1 MVLQLYVR
9 VRTQESSQYRVV
21 QSRIHV
27 DKPESVQVFVSRKIA
42 EVNCPLSRES
52 VHALAEIVVCKKY
65 RKGEIVLKA
74 GEVCKAMLFI
84 EKGLLRQFYYKYDK
98 DLTEHIGYEN
108 GMIICIESYFK
119 QEPTRLM
126 VETLEPSV
134 VWELPKAQI
143 EELASKYD
151 DIEQLYRKFIE
162 HSLIES
168 QIKADAL
175 RFEPAHERY
184 NKLLRLHPE
193 ILKRAPLVYIASL
206 LQMTPETLSRVRSS
220 LL

>member
-1 MVLQLYVR
+1 M
-9 VRTQESSQYRVV
+9 TTNIE
-21 QSRIHV
+21 IA
-27 DKPESVQVFVSRKIA
+27 RKIA
-42 EVNCPLSRES
+42 EVNYPLSRES

-65 RKGEIVLKA
+65 RKGEIVLKE

-84 EKGLLRQFYYKYDK
+84 EKGLLRQLYYKYDK

-126 VETLEPSV
+126 VETLESSV
-134 VWELPKAQI
+134 VWEIPKNQV
-143 EELASKYD
+143 EELASKYN

-168 QIKADAL
+168 QVKADTL

>member
-1 MVLQLYVR
+1 MTTSIDIAR
-9 VRTQESSQYRVV
+9 R
-21 QSRIHV
+21 
-27 DKPESVQVFVSRKIA
+27 IA
-42 EVNCPLSRES
+42 EVNHPLSRES
-52 VHALAEIVVCKKY
+52 VHALAEILVCKKY
-65 RKGEIVLKA
+65 RKGEIVLQA

-84 EKGLLRQFYYKYDK
+84 GKGMLRQFYYKYDK
-98 DLTEHIGYEN
+98 DLTEDIGYEN

-126 VETLEPSV
+126 VETLETSV
-134 VWELPKAQI
+134 VWELPRVEVEKLIDQ
-143 EELASKYD
+143 YR
-151 DIEQLYRKFIE
+151 DIERLYRGFIE

-168 QIKADAL
+168 QIKADTL
-175 RFEPAHERY
+175 RFEPAHKRY
-184 NKLLRLHPE
+184 DKLLQLHPE

>member
-1 MVLQLYVR
+1 M
-9 VRTQESSQYRVV
+9 TSSIDIAR
-21 QSRIHV
+21 R
-27 DKPESVQVFVSRKIA
+27 IA
-42 EVNCPLSRES
+42 EVNHPLSRES
-52 VHALAEIVVCKKY
+52 VHALAEILVCRKY
-65 RKGEIVLKA
+65 RKGEIVLQA
-74 GEVCKAMLFI
+74 CEVCKAMLFI
-84 EKGLLRQFYYKYDK
+84 EKGMLRQFYYKYDK

-126 VETLEPSV
+126 VETLEASV
-134 VWELPKAQI
+134 VWELPRVEVEKLIDQ
-143 EELASKYD
+143 YH
-151 DIEQLYRKFIE
+151 DIERLYRSFIE

-168 QIKADAL
+168 QVKADTL

-184 NKLLRLHPE
+184 NKLLQLHPE

>member
-1 MVLQLYVR
+1 M
-9 VRTQESSQYRVV
+9 TTNIE
-21 QSRIHV
+21 IA
-27 DKPESVQVFVSRKIA
+27 RKIA
-42 EVNCPLSRES
+42 EVNYPLSRES

-65 RKGEIVLKA
+65 RKGEIVLKE

-126 VETLEPSV
+126 VETLESSV
-134 VWELPKAQI
+134 VWEIPKNQV
-143 EELASKYD
+143 EELASKYN
-151 DIEQLYRKFIE
+151 DIAPLYRKFIE

-168 QIKADAL
+168 QVKADTL

>member
-1 MVLQLYVR
+1 MTTSIDIAR
-9 VRTQESSQYRVV
+9 R
-21 QSRIHV
+21 
-27 DKPESVQVFVSRKIA
+27 IA
-42 EVNCPLSRES
+42 EVNHPLSRES
-52 VHALAEIVVCKKY
+52 VHALAEILVCRKY
-65 RKGEIVLKA
+65 RKGEIVLQA

-84 EKGLLRQFYYKYDK
+84 EKGMLRQFYYKYYK

-126 VETLEPSV
+126 VETLEASV
-134 VWELPKAQI
+134 VWELPRVEVEKLIDQ
-143 EELASKYD
+143 YH
-151 DIEQLYRKFIE
+151 DIERLYRSFIE

-168 QIKADAL
+168 QVKADTL

-184 NKLLRLHPE
+184 NKLLQLHPE

>member
-1 MVLQLYVR
+1 M
-9 VRTQESSQYRVV
+9 TTNIE
-21 QSRIHV
+21 IA
-27 DKPESVQVFVSRKIA
+27 RKIA

-168 QIKADAL
+168 QTKADAL

>member
-1 MVLQLYVR
+1 M
-9 VRTQESSQYRVV
+9 TTNIE
-21 QSRIHV
+21 IA
-27 DKPESVQVFVSRKIA
+27 RKIA

-168 QIKADAL
+168 QIKADEL

>member
-1 MVLQLYVR
+1 M
-9 VRTQESSQYRVV
+9 TTNIE
-21 QSRIHV
+21 IA
-27 DKPESVQVFVSRKIA
+27 RKIA
-42 EVNCPLSRES
+42 EVNYPLSRES

-65 RKGEIVLKA
+65 RKGEIVLKE

-126 VETLEPSV
+126 VETLESSV
-134 VWELPKAQI
+134 VWEIPKNQV
-143 EELASKYD
+143 EELASKYN
-151 DIEQLYRKFIE
+151 DIEQLYRKIIE

-168 QIKADAL
+168 QVKADTL